1 MKMSDLKERGQ
12 SELETM
18 ESDIRRELWK
28 ARFSNFTNQL
38 DNTAKLK
45 QLRRRIAQIKTLLT
59 ERAQKPAAKQADN
72 QGANQ
77 S

>member
-1 MKMSDLKERGQ
+1 MKMNDLRERGE

-18 ESDIRRELWK
+18 QSEIRRELWK

-59 ERAQKPAAKQADN
+59 ERAQKPAAKQAGT
-72 QGANQ
+72 QGK
-77 S
+77 